1 MIEGS
6 EGEECRW
13 RFGMQMLDD
22 LLTLFG
28 FDLKQ
33 KLDFTER
40 NAGQFGKEFGYN
52 QNLKKSLDS
61 RYKEIEGAIGELL
74 AEGNEEHAFFY
85 QLAHARREKLQALV
99 RTIQELA
106 DRGELQISL
115 QSLLGSLIHMN
126 VNRLFRSRQRFV
138 EYSLYYHLSKYY
150 RIRYGRTVLA
160 GKKVQSE
167 SVPA

>member
-1 MIEGS
+1 MPLALRHGDA
-6 EGEECRW
+6 R
-13 RFGMQMLDD
+13 RP
-22 LLTLFG
+22 
-28 FDLKQ
+28 
-33 KLDFTER
+33 
-40 NAGQFGKEFGYN
+40 AYPN
-52 QNLKKSLDS
+52 QDLKKSLDA

-74 AEGNEEHAFFY
+74 AEENEEHAFFY